1 MLWDPEVYQA
11 KQQDRMDLEQM
22 AFGFCK
28 KDPAKVI
35 PKFGVDV

>member
-1 MLWDPEVYQA
+1 MRQGG
-11 KQQDRMDLEQM
+11 MDLEQM
-22 AFGFCK
+22 AFAFCK